1 MGDTQ
6 LSVSWSAPASNGAA
20 ISDYDVRYSSDGS
33 TWSQIADTVDST
45 AISAT
50 ITGLTNDTSYQVQV
64 RAENSSGSGP
74 WSDSATA
81 TPSSTTL
88 SVDSIQSA
96 TARLIITSHIG
107 AWHYK
112 YTAPANGTCTAV
124 GSGTT
129 AASLTG
135 LAGNTSYT
143 FRAYGDGDCGTELAA
158 TDAFLTKPAQ
168 PSRPTI
174 FAGQGSGKLGLAAK
188 LNGGSGALTRWE
200 YKQKEG
206 SGNYGGWITITSD
219 TDNALDYIV
228 TGLTNGISYN
238 FKVRAVNDTGA
249 GPASDAFFLAVAPL
263 KPTLTASGVTHDS
276 ATLTIGNY
284 VLAWY
289 YKYTS
294 PPGGSTCSSLVGG
307 SFSSLASLAGN
318 TSYTFKAYGDS
329 SCTSAN
335 ELVSETFLTTPAQP
349 SKPSVSIGSGKLTI
363 SSSVSGGSG
372 ALKEWQYQQKG
383 ESDSDYGQWSPI
395 SSTSTTLSHTVTG
408 LTDGTN
414 YTFKVRAVN
423 SAGSGV
429 SGGGTGPES
438 AASTATAPQTAT
450 LAANNNVMA
459 TTATLAI
466 TDYSG
471 NWYYKRTAPSAGTC
485 VAVTGIGTP
494 DARLTD
500 LSPGTSYTFKAY
512 SDSGC
517 DTELTS
523 DATDAEF
530 LTRPGQV
537 SGVTVIASN
546 RSLSVSWTAPS
557 GTVSGYTVQWKSGS
571 GEYDTTNQA
580 TSTGTSYTISGLTN
594 DTQYT
599 LRVAAKNTTGDGA
612 WSADATG
619 TPTTNVTLTPSDV
632 TDTSLKLT
640 ITNHSGTWYY
650 KYTSPGGDTSC
661 TAVSSATAIV
671 TGLAANTSYT
681 YAAYSDSGCSTELA
695 TATAVKTLLAQ
706 VTGVEVVPR
715 DASLSVTWDR
725 PRPGSGSPNY
735 EAQWKSG
742 NQDWDRTNR
751 QNTAQNYFTQIP
763 SLSNA
768 VEYTV
773 RVRRITTS
781 PRAVGEWSELV
792 RGTPAEVAL
801 TTRSVGA
808 TSATLVIAN
817 YANSNGDVWY
827 YKRTAPT
834 ASDQP
839 YGECSDGLTTGNTT
853 VVLTGLSSGTRYT
866 FKAYSDSGCTDA
878 KVLAEVSFTPST
890 PSTPTPPPASPEIS
904 ASAVTAT
911 TATLTIA
918 NYSGS
923 WYYKR
928 TAPTAGDHPYGS
940 CSAVV
945 TGTSVVLTG
954 LSAST
959 SYSFTAYSDSGCT
972 TELATATVSTLAPA
986 VTLTATDATATSLK
1000 LTIANHSGSWYYKHT
1015 TPSGGQCSSAVAGTT
1030 TVASGLQSST
1040 SYILKAYS
1048 DSGCNTVLATAA
1060 ATSTLAPA
1068 VTLTAGDATATS
1080 LKLTIANRSGS
1091 WYYKYTTP
1099 SGGQC
1104 SNVVSGTTA
1113 VASGLQSNTSYT
1125 FKAYSD
1131 SGCTTVLA
1139 TTATTST
1146 LAPGVAL
1153 TATDATATSLKLTIA
1168 NHSGSWY
1175 YKHTTPSDGQ
1185 CSNVVSGTTA
1195 VASGLQSSTSYI
1207 FKAYS
1212 DSGCTTV
1219 LATAAA
1225 ASTLAAAVTLTA
1237 SDATATS
1244 LKLTIANHSG
1254 SWYYKYTVPGGGQC
1268 SNAVAGSTAVASGLQ
1283 SSTSY
1288 IFKAYSDSG
1297 CTTVL
1302 ATAAATS
1309 TLAPGA
1315 PAVTLTAGDATANS
1329 LKLAIANHSG
1339 SWYYKYTTPS
1349 GGQCSGAVSGSTTV
1363 ASGLQSSTSYTF
1375 KAYSDRGCTTVL
1387 ATAAATS
1394 TNKDPATQA
1403 AQKRVS
1409 QVAQEVTPEVNRA
1422 VSATTANAV
1431 TQRVSQVVQGTLPL
1445 AGTQISWGS
1454 LPSTAEGAM
1463 ELARRWAVDGETIS
1477 VAAGTTGQQQLH
1489 YLLPLTE
1496 PGHCNRDGGR
1506 SFLPLGRVGR
1516 RGLRTDRFRR
1526 RARHRRVGCWGAH
1539 RPGGC

>member
-1 MGDTQ
+1 MHPAQQATIPNTCSGSGCDLSASTIYHLVVSADGGSNTSGNHAYTWPLTISFNETQTPNNNGWSIANATSVQTDQSNTWQNHTYQGDNIVGVF
-6 LSVSWSAPASNGAA
+6 SVQAKKIITLTATNITHNAATLIIADHSGTWYYKYSAPDGGSCSSAVSSGTTTASLSSLAGNTSYTYKAYSDSGCATELTSTSTDVALLTQPAKPTTPTVTAGVGSGKLFLTSLLRGGGGALTRWEYTT
-20 ISDYDVRYSSDGS
+20 DDGS
-33 TWSQIADTVDST
+33 TWIPITSDTDNLLVYTVTTGLSNGTSYTFKVRAVNATGAGPASDASSSVAPVEPTLT
-45 AISAT
+45 ASGVTHNSAT
-50 ITGLTNDTSYQVQV
+50 LTIRNYIPDWY
-64 RAENSSGSGP
+64 
-74 WSDSATA
+74 
-81 TPSSTTL
+81 
-88 SVDSIQSA
+88 
-96 TARLIITSHIG
+96 
-107 AWHYK
+107 YK
-112 YTAPANGTCTAV
+112 YTSPQGGTTCPPAFGSD
-124 GSGTT
+124 SGTAT
-129 AASLTG
+129 AALTG

-143 FRAYGDGDCGTELAA
+143 Y
-158 TDAFLTKPAQ
+158 
-168 PSRPTI
+168 
-174 FAGQGSGKLGLAAK
+174 
-188 LNGGSGALTRWE
+188 
-200 YKQKEG
+200 
-206 SGNYGGWITITSD
+206 
-219 TDNALDYIV
+219 
-228 TGLTNGISYN
+228 
-238 FKVRAVNDTGA
+238 
-249 GPASDAFFLAVAPL
+249 
-263 KPTLTASGVTHDS
+263 
-276 ATLTIGNY
+276 
-284 VLAWY
+284 
-289 YKYTS
+289 
-294 PPGGSTCSSLVGG
+294 
-307 SFSSLASLAGN
+307 
-318 TSYTFKAYGDS
+318 KAYSDS
-329 SCTSAN
+329 GCTGEVAAAAP
-335 ELVSETFLTTPAQP
+335 FLTTPAQP

-372 ALKEWQYQQKG
+372 ALSKWQYTTDNGTNWK
-383 ESDSDYGQWSPI
+383 DI
-395 SSTSTTLSHTVTG
+395 STTSTTLSHTVTG

-450 LAANNNVMA
+450 LAANNVMA

-471 NWYYKRTAPSAGTC
+471 NWYYKRTAPNPSAGTC

-494 DARLTD
+494 DARLSD

-512 SDSGC
+512 SDNTC

-546 RSLSVSWTAPS
+546 RSLKVSWTAPS
-557 GTVSGYTVQWKSGS
+557 GTVTGYTVQWKSGS

-619 TPTTNVTLTPSDV
+619 TPNTNVTLTAGDV

-681 YAAYSDSGCSTELA
+681 YAAYSDRDCSTELA

-715 DASLSVTWDR
+715 DDSLSVTWDR

-742 NQDWDRTNR
+742 NEDWDRTNR

-781 PRAVGEWSELV
+781 PSAVGEWSEPV
-792 RGTPAEVAL
+792 KGTPAEVAL
-801 TTRSVGA
+801 TTRSIGA
-808 TSATLVIAN
+808 TTATLVIAN

-834 ASDQP
+834 AGDQP
-839 YGECSDGLTTGNTT
+839 YGTCSDGLTTGNTT

-878 KVLAEVSFTPST
+878 KVLAEVSFTSST
-890 PSTPTPPPASPEIS
+890 PSNPTPPPASPEIS

-945 TGTSVVLTG
+945 TGTSVALTG

-959 SYSFTAYSDSGCT
+959 SYSFTAYSDGGCT
-972 TELATATVSTLAPA
+972 AELATATLSTPAPAVTLTPSDTTATSLKLTIANHSGNWYYKHTIPSDGQCSGTVSGSTAVASGLQSSTSYTFKAYSDSGCNTVLAAAAATSTLAPA

-1000 LTIANHSGSWYYKHT
+1000 LTITNHSGNWYYKHT
-1015 TPSGGQCSSAVAGTT
+1015 IPSDGQCSNAVSGSTA
-1030 TVASGLQSST
+1030 VASGLQSST
-1040 SYILKAYS
+1040 SYTFKAYS
-1048 DSGCNTVLATAA
+1048 DSDCNTELATAA
-1060 ATSTLAPA
+1060 ATSTLAPGAPA

-1080 LKLTIANRSGS
+1080 LKLTIANHSGS

-1104 SNVVSGTTA
+1104 SGVVSGTTA
-1113 VASGLQSNTSYT
+1113 VASGLQSSTSYI

-1131 SGCTTVLA
+1131 SDCNTVLA
-1139 TTATTST
+1139 TAAATST
-1146 LAPGVAL
+1146 LAPGAPAVTL
-1153 TATDATATSLKLTIA
+1153 TAGDATATSLKLTIA

-1175 YKHTTPSDGQ
+1175 YQYNTIPGGGQ
-1185 CSNVVSGTTA
+1185 CSSVVSGTTA

-1225 ASTLAAAVTLTA
+1225 
-1237 SDATATS
+1237 
-1244 LKLTIANHSG
+1244 
-1254 SWYYKYTVPGGGQC
+1254 
-1268 SNAVAGSTAVASGLQ
+1268 
-1283 SSTSY
+1283 
-1288 IFKAYSDSG
+1288 
-1297 CTTVL
+1297 
-1302 ATAAATS
+1302 
-1309 TLAPGA
+1309 
-1315 PAVTLTAGDATANS
+1315 
-1329 LKLAIANHSG
+1329 
-1339 SWYYKYTTPS
+1339 
-1349 GGQCSGAVSGSTTV
+1349 
-1363 ASGLQSSTSYTF
+1363 
-1375 KAYSDRGCTTVL
+1375 
-1387 ATAAATS
+1387 TS

-1403 AQKRVS
+1403 AQKRIS
-1409 QVAQEVTPEVNRA
+1409 QVAQEVTPAVNRA
-1422 VSATTANAV
+1422 VSANTANAV
-1431 TQRVSQVVQGTLPL
+1431 TQRVSQVVQGTLPWPAPRSVGVACPEL
-1445 AGTQISWGS
+1445 PRVLWSWPGVGQWMARPSPWRHYWTTAAS
-1454 LPSTAEGAM
+1454 LPPSP
-1463 ELARRWAVDGETIS
+1463 
-1477 VAAGTTGQQQLH
+1477 H
-1489 YLLPLTE
+1489 
-1496 PGHCNRDGGR
+1496 
-1506 SFLPLGRVGR
+1506 
-1516 RGLRTDRFRR
+1516 
-1526 RARHRRVGCWGAH
+1526 RARPLQQRRETAVPPPS
-1539 RPGGC
+1539 PGGCGAPWTTDRLPPAQSRAPPSGTLRCSPPWWVLTAW